1 MHLRY
6 AALETGRRAVG
17 RLAQLVE
24 HLVYTERVSG
34 SSPLPPTTRSTQ
46 EREIVAMD
54 LGLEGKTAL
63 VLGASKGL
71 GRAIAESLAA
81 EGADV
86 ITVARSGDAGAKH
99 IIADLDDPAAA
110 QAILAALDGAAID
123 ILVLNSGGPPMGAAA
138 TTGPDD
144 FSAVMGRMFNTQI
157 ALAQALLP
165 AMRTRGYGRILAVAS
180 TSLVTPIPGLV
191 LSNAVRAMLASWCKT
206 LAAEVAADGVTV
218 NLLLPGQIATDRLTS
233 LHAGMAAAQGLAADQ
248 VTARSIAA
256 IPAGR
261 LGRPEEF
268 GDIAA
273 FLASPRA
280 AFITGSAIKVDGGQ
294 TATL

>member
-1 MHLRY
+1 
-6 AALETGRRAVG
+6 
-17 RLAQLVE
+17 
-24 HLVYTERVSG
+24 
-34 SSPLPPTTRSTQ
+34 
-46 EREIVAMD
+46 MD
-54 LGLEGKTAL
+54 LQLEGKTAL

-71 GRAIAESLAA
+71 GRAIAAALAA
-81 EGADV
+81 EGAEV
-86 ITVARSGDAGAKH
+86 ITVARSGEVH
-99 IIADLDDPAAA
+99 ITADLDDPGAP
-110 QAILAALDGAAID
+110 QAIIDAVRSGGASPD
-123 ILVLNSGGPPMGAAA
+123 ILVLNSGGPPTGAAA
-138 TTGPDD
+138 STTPGD
-144 FSAVMGRMFNTQI
+144 FAGVFDRMFNAQLS
-157 ALAQALLP
+157 LAQAFLP
-165 AMRTRGYGRILAVAS
+165 GMRARGFGRILAVAS

-233 LHAGMAAAQGLAADQ
+233 LHAAMAAGSGMAAEQI
-248 VTARSIAA
+248 TARSIAA

-280 AFITGSAIKVDGGQ
+280 GFITGSAIKVDGGQ
-294 TATL
+294 TVTL

>member
-1 MHLRY
+1 
-6 AALETGRRAVG
+6 
-17 RLAQLVE
+17 
-24 HLVYTERVSG
+24 
-34 SSPLPPTTRSTQ
+34 
-46 EREIVAMD
+46 MD
-54 LGLEGKTAL
+54 LQLEGKTAL

-71 GRAIAESLAA
+71 GRAIAASLAA
-81 EGADV
+81 EGAEV
-86 ITVARSGDAGAKH
+86 ITVARSAGDDAGPKH
-99 IIADLDDPAAA
+99 IIADLDDPAAP
-110 QAILAALDGAAID
+110 QAIIAAVREGGKPVD
-123 ILVLNSGGPPMGAAA
+123 ILVLNAGGPPTGAAA
-138 TTGPDD
+138 TTTPGD
-144 FSAVMGRMFNTQI
+144 FAAVMDRMFNAQL

-165 AMRTRGYGRILAVAS
+165 DMRARGFGRILAVAS

-233 LHAGMAAAQGLAADQ
+233 LHGMMAQGSGIAPEQ
-248 VTARSIAA
+248 VTARAIAA

-280 AFITGSAIKVDGGQ
+280 GFITGSAIKVDGGQ

>member
-1 MHLRY
+1 
-6 AALETGRRAVG
+6 
-17 RLAQLVE
+17 
-24 HLVYTERVSG
+24 
-34 SSPLPPTTRSTQ
+34 
-46 EREIVAMD
+46 MD
-54 LGLEGKTAL
+54 LELAGKTAL

-71 GRAIAESLAA
+71 GRAIADSLAA
-81 EGADV
+81 EGAKV
-86 ITVARSGDAGAKH
+86 FTVARSGEAGAEH
-99 IIADLDDPAAA
+99 IIADLDNPAAP
-110 QAILAALDGAAID
+110 QAVLSALAEAGAAVD

-138 TTGPDD
+138 STGPDD
-144 FSAVMGRMFNTQI
+144 FAAVMGRMFNTQI

-165 AMRTRGYGRILAVAS
+165 GMRERGFGRILAVAS

-233 LHAGMAAAQGLAADQ
+233 LHAGMAAAQGLAAEQ
-248 VTARSIAA
+248 VTARSVAA

-261 LGRPEEF
+261 LGRPQEF

-280 AFITGSAIKVDGGQ
+280 GFITGSAIKVDGGQ

>member
-1 MHLRY
+1 
-6 AALETGRRAVG
+6 
-17 RLAQLVE
+17 
-24 HLVYTERVSG
+24 
-34 SSPLPPTTRSTQ
+34 
-46 EREIVAMD
+46 MD
-54 LGLEGKTAL
+54 LQLGDKTAL

-71 GRAIAESLAA
+71 GRAIADSLGA
-81 EGADV
+81 EGAQV
-86 ITVARSGDAGAKH
+86 FTVARSGAAGGHH

-110 QAILAALDGAAID
+110 QTILAALDGAEVD
-123 ILVLNSGGPPMGAAA
+123 ILVLNSGGPPMGTAAA
-138 TTGPDD
+138 TGPDD
-144 FSAVMGRMFNTQI
+144 FGAVMGRMFNTQI
-157 ALAQALLP
+157 ALTQALLP
-165 AMRTRGYGRILAVAS
+165 GMRARGFGRILAVAS

-218 NLLLPGQIATDRLTS
+218 NLLLPGQIATDRLAS

-248 VTARSIAA
+248 VTARSVAA

>member
-1 MHLRY
+1 
-6 AALETGRRAVG
+6 
-17 RLAQLVE
+17 
-24 HLVYTERVSG
+24 
-34 SSPLPPTTRSTQ
+34 
-46 EREIVAMD
+46 MD
-54 LGLEGKTAL
+54 LQLERKTAL

-71 GRAIAESLAA
+71 GRAIAAALAA
-81 EGADV
+81 EGAEV
-86 ITVARSGDAGAKH
+86 ITVARSGEVH
-99 IIADLDDPAAA
+99 ITADLDDPGAP
-110 QAILAALDGAAID
+110 QAIIDAVRRGGASPD
-123 ILVLNSGGPPMGAAA
+123 ILVLNSGGPPTGAAA
-138 TTGPDD
+138 NTTPGD
-144 FSAVMGRMFNTQI
+144 FAGVFDRMFNAQLS
-157 ALAQALLP
+157 LAQAFLP
-165 AMRTRGYGRILAVAS
+165 GMRARGFGRILAVAS

-233 LHAGMAAAQGLAADQ
+233 LHATMAAGSGMAAEQI
-248 VTARSIAA
+248 TARSIAA

-280 AFITGSAIKVDGGQ
+280 GFITGSAIKIDGGQ

>member
-1 MHLRY
+1 
-6 AALETGRRAVG
+6 
-17 RLAQLVE
+17 
-24 HLVYTERVSG
+24 
-34 SSPLPPTTRSTQ
+34 
-46 EREIVAMD
+46 MD
-54 LGLEGKTAL
+54 LQLGGKRAL

-71 GRAIAESLAA
+71 GRAIAEALAA
-81 EGADV
+81 EGAEV
-86 ITVARSGDAGAKH
+86 ITVARSGAVD
-99 IIADLDDPAAA
+99 ITADLDDG
-110 QAILAALDGAAID
+110 QAPEAIIDAVRARGASPD
-123 ILVLNSGGPPMGAAA
+123 ILVLNAGGPPTGAAA
-138 TTGPDD
+138 STSPAD
-144 FSAVMGRMFNTQI
+144 FARVMDRMFNAQLT
-157 ALAQALLP
+157 LAQTFLP
-165 AMRTRGYGRILAVAS
+165 EMRARGFGRILAVAS
-180 TSLVTPIPGLV
+180 TSLLTPIPGLV

-233 LHAGMAAAQGLAADQ
+233 LHAGIAAAQGLEKEQ

-280 AFITGSAIKVDGGQ
+280 SFITGSAIKVDGGQ
-294 TATL
+294 TAIL

>member
-1 MHLRY
+1 
-6 AALETGRRAVG
+6 
-17 RLAQLVE
+17 
-24 HLVYTERVSG
+24 
-34 SSPLPPTTRSTQ
+34 
-46 EREIVAMD
+46 MD
-54 LGLEGKTAL
+54 LQLDGKTAL

-71 GRAIAESLAA
+71 GRAIAESLAH

-86 ITVARSGDAGAKH
+86 ITVARSASEAEGFRH
-99 IIADLDDPAAA
+99 IAADLDDPAAPDRIVA
-110 QAILAALDGAAID
+110 EVREAGCPID
-123 ILVLNSGGPPMGAAA
+123 ILVLNSGGPPTGTAAS
-138 TTGPDD
+138 TTPAD
-144 FSAVMGRMFNTQI
+144 FAAVMGRMFNAQLT
-157 ALAQALLP
+157 LAQAFLP
-165 AMRTRGYGRILAVAS
+165 EMRARGFGRVLAVAS
-180 TSLVTPIPGLV
+180 TSLITPIPGLV

-206 LAAEVAADGVTV
+206 LAAEVAGDGVTV

-233 LHAGMAAAQGLAADQ
+233 LHAAMAQGSGMTAEQLH
-248 VTARSIAA
+248 ARSVAA

-280 AFITGSAIKVDGGQ
+280 SFITGCAIKVDGGQ

>member
-1 MHLRY
+1 
-6 AALETGRRAVG
+6 
-17 RLAQLVE
+17 
-24 HLVYTERVSG
+24 
-34 SSPLPPTTRSTQ
+34 
-46 EREIVAMD
+46 MD
-54 LGLEGKTAL
+54 LELAGKTAL

-71 GRAIAESLAA
+71 GHAIADSLAG
-81 EGADV
+81 EGV
-86 ITVARSGDAGAKH
+86 KVFTVARSGQAGAKH
-99 IIADLDDPAAA
+99 IIADLDDPAAP
-110 QAILAALDGAAID
+110 QAILAALAEAGAAVD

-138 TTGPDD
+138 STAPDD
-144 FSAVMGRMFNTQI
+144 FAAVMGRMFNSQLT
-157 ALAQALLP
+157 LAQALLP
-165 AMRTRGYGRILAVAS
+165 GMRERGFGRILVVAS

-218 NLLLPGQIATDRLTS
+218 NLLLPGQIATDRLAS
-233 LHAGMAAAQGLAADQ
+233 LHAGMAAAQGLAAEQ
-248 VTARSIAA
+248 VTARSVAA

-261 LGRPEEF
+261 LGRPQEF

-280 AFITGSAIKVDGGQ
+280 GFITGSAIKVDGGQ

>member
-1 MHLRY
+1 
-6 AALETGRRAVG
+6 
-17 RLAQLVE
+17 
-24 HLVYTERVSG
+24 
-34 SSPLPPTTRSTQ
+34 
-46 EREIVAMD
+46 MD
-54 LGLEGKTAL
+54 LELAGKTAL

-71 GRAIAESLAA
+71 GRAIADSLGA
-81 EGADV
+81 EGAKV
-86 ITVARSGDAGAKH
+86 FTVARSGEAGADH
-99 IIADLDDPAAA
+99 IIADLDDPAAP
-110 QAILAALDGAAID
+110 QAILAALAEAGAAVD

-138 TTGPDD
+138 STGPDD
-144 FSAVMGRMFNTQI
+144 FAAVMGRMFSTQI

-165 AMRTRGYGRILAVAS
+165 GMRERGFGRILAVAS

-233 LHAGMAAAQGLAADQ
+233 LHAGMAAAQGLAAEQ
-248 VTARSIAA
+248 VTARSVAA

-261 LGRPEEF
+261 LGRPQEF

>member
-1 MHLRY
+1 MDLQ
-6 AALETGRRAVG
+6 LGGRR
-17 RLAQLVE
+17 
-24 HLVYTERVSG
+24 
-34 SSPLPPTTRSTQ
+34 
-46 EREIVAMD
+46 
-54 LGLEGKTAL
+54 AL

-71 GRAIAESLAA
+71 GRAIAESLLA
-81 EGADV
+81 EGAELV
-86 ITVARSGDAGAKH
+86 TVARSGEGPAGARH
-99 IIADLDDPAAA
+99 ILADLDDPAAP
-110 QAILAALDGAAID
+110 QAIIAAVLADGGASPD
-123 ILVLNSGGPPMGAAA
+123 ILVLNAGGPPTGAAA
-138 TTGPDD
+138 STTPAD
-144 FSAVMGRMFNTQI
+144 FAAVMDRMFNAQL
-157 ALAQALLP
+157 ALAQAFLP
-165 AMRTRGYGRILAVAS
+165 EMRARGFGRILAVAS
-180 TSLVTPIPGLV
+180 TSLLTPIPGLV

-218 NLLLPGQIATDRLTS
+218 NLLLPGQIATDRLAS
-233 LHAGMAAAQGLAADQ
+233 LHAAMAAGQGMAAEQ

-294 TATL
+294 TAIL

>member
-1 MHLRY
+1 
-6 AALETGRRAVG
+6 
-17 RLAQLVE
+17 
-24 HLVYTERVSG
+24 
-34 SSPLPPTTRSTQ
+34 
-46 EREIVAMD
+46 MD
-54 LGLEGKTAL
+54 LQLEGKTAL

-71 GRAIAESLAA
+71 GRAIAAALAA
-81 EGADV
+81 EGAEV
-86 ITVARSGDAGAKH
+86 ITVARSGEVH
-99 IIADLDDPAAA
+99 ITADLDDPGAP
-110 QAILAALDGAAID
+110 QAIIDAVRSGGASPD
-123 ILVLNSGGPPMGAAA
+123 IVVLNSGGPPTGAAA
-138 TTGPDD
+138 STTPGD
-144 FSAVMGRMFNTQI
+144 FAGVFDRMFNAQLS
-157 ALAQALLP
+157 LAQAFLP
-165 AMRTRGYGRILAVAS
+165 GMRARGFGRILAVAS

-233 LHAGMAAAQGLAADQ
+233 LHAAMAAGSGMAAEQI
-248 VTARSIAA
+248 TARSIAA

-280 AFITGSAIKVDGGQ
+280 GFITGSAIKIDGGQ

>member
-1 MHLRY
+1 
-6 AALETGRRAVG
+6 
-17 RLAQLVE
+17 
-24 HLVYTERVSG
+24 
-34 SSPLPPTTRSTQ
+34 
-46 EREIVAMD
+46 MD
-54 LGLEGKTAL
+54 LQLEGKTAL

-71 GRAIAESLAA
+71 GRAIAAALAA
-81 EGADV
+81 EGAEV
-86 ITVARSGDAGAKH
+86 ITVARLGEVH
-99 IIADLDDPAAA
+99 ITADLDDPGAP
-110 QAILAALDGAAID
+110 QAIIDAVRSGGASPD
-123 ILVLNSGGPPMGAAA
+123 ILVLNSGGPPTGAAA
-138 TTGPDD
+138 STTPGD
-144 FSAVMGRMFNTQI
+144 FAGVFDRMFNAQLS
-157 ALAQALLP
+157 LAQAFLP
-165 AMRTRGYGRILAVAS
+165 GMRARGFGRILAVAS

-233 LHAGMAAAQGLAADQ
+233 LHAAMAAGSGMAAEQI
-248 VTARSIAA
+248 TARSIAA

-280 AFITGSAIKVDGGQ
+280 GFITGSAIKVDGGQ
-294 TATL
+294 TVTL

>member
-1 MHLRY
+1 
-6 AALETGRRAVG
+6 
-17 RLAQLVE
+17 
-24 HLVYTERVSG
+24 
-34 SSPLPPTTRSTQ
+34 
-46 EREIVAMD
+46 MD
-54 LGLEGKTAL
+54 LELAGKTAL

-71 GRAIAESLAA
+71 GRAIADSLAA
-81 EGADV
+81 EGAKV
-86 ITVARSGDAGAKH
+86 FTVARSGEAGAEH
-99 IIADLDDPAAA
+99 IIADLDDPAAP
-110 QAILAALDGAAID
+110 QAILAALAEAGAAVD

-138 TTGPDD
+138 STGPDD
-144 FSAVMGRMFNTQI
+144 FAAVMGRMFNSQL

-165 AMRTRGYGRILAVAS
+165 GMRERGFGRILAVAS

-233 LHAGMAAAQGLAADQ
+233 LHAGMAAAQGLAAEQ
-248 VTARSIAA
+248 VTARSVAA
-256 IPAGR
+256 VPAGR
-261 LGRPEEF
+261 LGRPQEF

>member
-1 MHLRY
+1 
-6 AALETGRRAVG
+6 
-17 RLAQLVE
+17 
-24 HLVYTERVSG
+24 
-34 SSPLPPTTRSTQ
+34 
-46 EREIVAMD
+46 MD
-54 LGLEGKTAL
+54 FGLGDKTAL

-71 GRAIAESLAA
+71 GRAVADSLAA
-81 EGADV
+81 EGAAV
-86 ITVARSGDAGAKH
+86 FTVARSGSARDEAGERH
-99 IIADLDDPAAA
+99 IIADLDDPAAP
-110 QAILAALDGAAID
+110 QAILSELANAGAVVD
-123 ILVLNSGGPPMGAAA
+123 ILILNSGGPPMGPAA

-144 FSAVMGRMFNTQI
+144 FAAVMGRMFNSQL

-165 AMRTRGYGRILAVAS
+165 GMRERGFGRILAVAS
-180 TSLVTPIPGLV
+180 TSLITPIPGLV

-233 LHAGMAAAQGLAADQ
+233 LHAGMAAAQGLAVEQ
-248 VTARSIAA
+248 VTARSVAA

-268 GDIAA
+268 GDLAA

-280 AFITGSAIKVDGGQ
+280 NFITGCAIKIDGGQ

>member
-1 MHLRY
+1 
-6 AALETGRRAVG
+6 
-17 RLAQLVE
+17 
-24 HLVYTERVSG
+24 
-34 SSPLPPTTRSTQ
+34 
-46 EREIVAMD
+46 MD
-54 LGLEGKTAL
+54 LQLAGKTAL

-86 ITVARSGDAGAKH
+86 TTVARSVSEVPGTRH
-99 IIADLDDPAAA
+99 IIADLDDPAAPDTIIA
-110 QAILAALDGAAID
+110 ALAAAGVSPD
-123 ILVLNSGGPPMGAAA
+123 ILVLNSGGPPPGGAAG
-138 TTGPDD
+138 TTPEQ
-144 FSAVMGRMFNTQI
+144 FAAVMDRMFNAQLT
-157 ALAQALLP
+157 LAQGFLP
-165 AMRTRGYGRILAVAS
+165 QMRARGFGRILAVAS

-191 LSNAVRAMLASWCKT
+191 LSNAVRAMLASWMKT

-218 NLLLPGQIATDRLTS
+218 NLLLPGQIATDRLES
-233 LHAGMAAAQGLAADQ
+233 LHAAMAAGSGIDAAAQR
-248 VTARSIAA
+248 ARAVAA

-280 AFITGSAIKVDGGQ
+280 AFINGCAIKVDGGQ

>member
-1 MHLRY
+1 
-6 AALETGRRAVG
+6 
-17 RLAQLVE
+17 
-24 HLVYTERVSG
+24 
-34 SSPLPPTTRSTQ
+34 
-46 EREIVAMD
+46 MD

-71 GRAIAESLAA
+71 GRAIADSLAG
-81 EGADV
+81 EGAAV
-86 ITVARSGDAGAKH
+86 ISVARSGEPGEH
-99 IIADLDDPAAA
+99 HLIADLDDPAAP
-110 QAILAALDGAAID
+110 QAILAALDGAAVD

-138 TTGPDD
+138 TTGPAD
-144 FSAVMGRMFNTQI
+144 FAAVMDRMFNAQL

-165 AMRTRGYGRILAVAS
+165 GMRGRGFGRILAVAS
-180 TSLVTPIPGLV
+180 TSLITPIPGLV

-206 LAAEVAADGVTV
+206 LAGEVAADGVTV
-218 NLLLPGQIATDRLTS
+218 NLLLPGQIATDRLAS
-233 LHAGMAAAQGLAADQ
+233 LHAAMAAGSGTSQDQ
-248 VTARSIAA
+248 VTARSVAA

-280 AFITGSAIKVDGGQ
+280 GFITGCAIKVDGGQ

>member
-1 MHLRY
+1 
-6 AALETGRRAVG
+6 
-17 RLAQLVE
+17 
-24 HLVYTERVSG
+24 
-34 SSPLPPTTRSTQ
+34 
-46 EREIVAMD
+46 MD
-54 LGLEGKTAL
+54 LGLAGKRAL

-71 GRAIAESLAA
+71 GRAIADSLAA
-81 EGADV
+81 EGAEV
-86 ITVARSGDAGAKH
+86 VTVARSGAAGARH

-110 QAILAALDGAAID
+110 QTILAALGGAGVD

-138 TTGPDD
+138 STGPDA
-144 FSAVMGRMFNTQI
+144 FAGVVGRMFNTQI

-165 AMRTRGYGRILAVAS
+165 GMRERGYGRILAVAS

-218 NLLLPGQIATDRLTS
+218 NLLLPGQIATDRLAS
-233 LHAGMAAAQGLAADQ
+233 LHAAMAAGSGTTQDQ
-248 VTARSIAA
+248 VTARSVAA

-294 TATL
+294 TPTL